1 MREIERRI
9 TRLEGQTGP
18 GKLHIVVV
26 KELSDARDSAALL
39 RARGIEAAPDDTVLV
54 VATGIPERKPGI

>member
-26 KELSDARDSAALL
+26 AEPGEDGDAML
-39 RARGIEAAPDDTVLV
+39 RARGIEPDDTVLV
-54 VATGIPERKPGI
+54 VATGISRRVPGI

>member
-1 MREIERRI
+1 MHEIERRI

-26 KELSDARDSAALL
+26 PEPGEDEAALL

-54 VATGIPERKPGI
+54 VATGVPEREPGI